1 MHWPLTLMEKGISSV
16 LQLPIVL
23 HHELHLFFKPTVHC
37 FVREID
43 NHDCVKLLCKMDM
56 HSLYQ
61 ITV

>member
-1 MHWPLTLMEKGISSV
+1 MEKGISSV